1 MDKRGRPKGGEN
13 RYWSSEAKYRIL
25 KEYLDD
31 KVGLREL
38 CRRENLST
46 SQLHKWKKAYLE
58 EGMKGLEN
66 SKKPRNPLL
75 KYQNKKEL
83 TEVEQ
88 LEYENMKLRIENARL
103 KKGYTNEEVIDIR
116 EKKSPKKS
124 MR

>member
-13 RYWSSEAKYRIL
+13 RYWSKEAKYRII

-31 KVGLREL
+31 KIGLREL
-38 CRRENLST
+38 CRREKIST
-46 SQLHKWKKAYLE
+46 AQIHKWKKAYLE
-58 EGMKGLEN
+58 KGPEGLEN

-83 TEVEQ
+83 SEVEQ

-103 KKGYTNEEVIDIR
+103 KKGYTNEEVVAIR
-116 EKKSPKKS
+116 QKKSSKKN